1 MATFYHFGE
10 LPGEPV
16 GTEYAN
22 RAAAAAAGVHQVRM
36 QGIAGNRTVGCA
48 SIVMSGG
55 YDTDEDHGHEIFYTG
70 RGGQN
75 PANPRGPHIA
85 DQDLTLNDNAALV
98 KSESTGTP
106 LRIIRGAGHD
116 SPFAPATG
124 YRYDGLYKVAK
135 HYPVRH
141 PADGYV
147 RWMFH
152 LVQLTAEEA
161 ARFTPVEN
169 RKANAEAYVEN
180 GLGSGSTSSE
190 SGASETAPTV
200 DPFFGAPT
208 LVVLPAGASQPGTKV
223 VVAQRVIRDTKVTA
237 AVKDMYDN
245 SCQVCGT
252 RLGTKNGAYSEGAHV
267 RPLGKPHHGPDVMSN
282 ILCLCPNHHAA
293 FDKGGLF
300 VDEDFLVRDQ
310 NGASLGLLTMHSK
323 HELDLNN
330 FSYHRTHHGLGVGI
344 GS

>member
-98 KSESTGTP
+98 KSESTGKP
-106 LRIIRGAGHD
+106 LRIVRGAGHD

-135 HYPVRH
+135 HYPMKH
-141 PADGYV
+141 PADGFV

-161 ARFTPVEN
+161 ARFTPAEN
-169 RKANAEAYVEN
+169 RKANAETFVEK
-180 GLGSGSTSSE
+180 GLGSGSTASDPDASQ
-190 SGASETAPTV
+190 SGPTV
-200 DPFFGAPT
+200 DPFFGAPA
-208 LVVLPAGASQPGTKV
+208 LVVLPDGASQPGTKV
-223 VVAQRVIRDTKVTA
+223 VVAERVIRGCGEEDVQQLLSGLRYAGRYECRSVLGGCARPPTWEA
-237 AVKDMYDN
+237 SPWAGCDEQYPLSLSQP
-245 SCQVCGT
+245 SCGFRQGRTVFG
-252 RLGTKNGAYSEGAHV
+252 R
-267 RPLGKPHHGPDVMSN
+267 GP
-282 ILCLCPNHHAA
+282 
-293 FDKGGLF
+293 
-300 VDEDFLVRDQ
+300 
-310 NGASLGLLTMHSK
+310 
-323 HELDLNN
+323 
-330 FSYHRTHHGLGVGI
+330 
-344 GS
+344 